1 MGTDKTGSSRY
12 QNPHRRTLLTC
23 FAPHQAGFVLGL
35 DANSP
40 EEFFS
45 YLNFSPMPFALLS
58 TASCG
63 LALLLSLW
71 VLVGTWSNQSF
82 ESKMLKQQDEI
93 QAHQLAIQTQ
103 QQQLQ
108 AQQQQI
114 EAAAQLQNQIG
125 PAMLRDLAQLSVAN
139 KNTKITELLKKYGL
153 EVNVTPAA
161 ATAPAP
167 TKP

>member
-1 MGTDKTGSSRY
+1 
-12 QNPHRRTLLTC
+12 
-23 FAPHQAGFVLGL
+23 
-35 DANSP
+35 
-40 EEFFS
+40 
-45 YLNFSPMPFALLS
+45 MPFALLS

-71 VLVGTWSNQSF
+71 FLVGTWSNQST
-82 ESKMLKQQDEI
+82 EGKLLKQQDEI

-114 EAAAQLQNQIG
+114 EGAAQLQNQIG

-139 KNTKITELLKKYGL
+139 KNAKITDLLKKYGL
-153 EVNVTPAA
+153 EVNVAPAA
-161 ATAPAP
+161 APAPAAP
-167 TKP
+167 TP

>member
-1 MGTDKTGSSRY
+1 
-12 QNPHRRTLLTC
+12 
-23 FAPHQAGFVLGL
+23 
-35 DANSP
+35 
-40 EEFFS
+40 
-45 YLNFSPMPFALLS
+45 MPFALLS

-139 KNTKITELLKKYGL
+139 KNSKITELLKKYGL

-161 ATAPAP
+161 ATAPAAAP
-167 TKP
+167 APAPNKP